1 MKPQARL
8 PSINAREPK
17 PSDKCKQLAA
27 KAQAILG
34 HTPNI
39 AGKDSKSLF
48 PVLKPP
54 QAAAY
59 DASALKGVGV
69 DLAALKGTGFDA
81 AALKGAGFD
90 LSSLVRAGFDCSSL
104 VKAGFNA
111 ASLKGA
117 GFSIRDI
124 AFKGGSPDY
133 CVVS

>member
-59 DASALKGVGV
+59 DASALKG
-69 DLAALKGTGFDA
+69 
-81 AALKGAGFD
+81 AGFD
-90 LSSLVRAGFDCSSL
+90 LRSL
-104 VKAGFNA
+104 VKAGVDA
-111 ASLKGA
+111 AALQGT

-124 AFKGGSPDY
+124 AFEGGSPDY